1 MDAEK
6 TGPGE
11 LRHGP
16 WENLWARDQES
27 WIFAQAFPDLASSV
41 EGWVGSDEP

>member
-1 MDAEK
+1 MDAGPSQEK

-27 WIFAQAFPDLASSV
+27 
-41 EGWVGSDEP
+41 